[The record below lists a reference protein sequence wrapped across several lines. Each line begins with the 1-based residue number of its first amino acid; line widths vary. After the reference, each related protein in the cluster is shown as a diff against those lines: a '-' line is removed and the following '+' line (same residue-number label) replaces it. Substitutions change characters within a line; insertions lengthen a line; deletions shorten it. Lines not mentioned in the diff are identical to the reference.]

1 MNHYEDLSDEKL
13 AELSTDSEQAFYVL
27 IKRYEKK
34 IFAYIS
40 RSTGG
45 MPEQSEDI
53 LQETFLKVYKN
64 LNAFDNSL
72 KFSSWLYRIAHNE
85 IVSFYR
91 KNKKEKLTV
100 SMETTLFSDG
110 LPAVFNDTVD
120 ISETIISDEKMLKIK
135 EILFTLPPKYRDI
148 IMLRY
153 LEEKDYTEISDI
165 LKIPMGTV
173 ATQINRAKK
182 KLKKIITKNHQWLSE
197 KE

>member
-34 IFAYIS
+34 ILVYIS

-91 KNKKEKLTV
+91 QNKKEKLTV

-120 ISETIISDEKMLKIK
+120 ISETMISDEKMLKIK